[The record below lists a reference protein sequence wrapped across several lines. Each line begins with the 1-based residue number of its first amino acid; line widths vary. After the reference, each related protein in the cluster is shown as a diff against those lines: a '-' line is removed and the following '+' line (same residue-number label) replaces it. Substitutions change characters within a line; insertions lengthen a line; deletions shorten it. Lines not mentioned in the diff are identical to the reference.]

1 MKKILIFGATSVI
14 AEECARIW
22 SKRGDQI
29 FLVGRN
35 EERLNSIS
43 NDLNIRGALKTF
55 TFIADL
61 NQTTIHSTILEKAVM
76 SMDGIDIVLVAHG
89 TLSNQ
94 NECQNNVQQTIL
106 EIQTN
111 GLSAISL
118 LTVTANYFEKIKQG
132 TIAVISSVAG
142 DRGRAS
148 NYVYGSAKAMVSA
161 FASGLR
167 QRLFHSNVAVVT
179 IKPGFVDTP
188 MTAAFKKGFLWAD
201 PATVAIAIVNAID
214 KRKSEVYIPFFWKYI
229 MICIKLLPN
238 FLFLKIKL

>member
-1 MKKILIFGATSVI
+1 ML
-14 AEECARIW
+14 
-22 SKRGDQI
+22 
-29 FLVGRN
+29 
-35 EERLNSIS
+35 
-43 NDLNIRGALKTF
+43 
-55 TFIADL
+55 
-61 NQTTIHSTILEKAVM
+61 
-76 SMDGIDIVLVAHG
+76 MDGIDIVLVAHG

-94 NECQNNVQQTIL
+94 IECQNNIQLTML

-111 GLSAISL
+111 GISAISL

-148 NYVYGSAKAMVSA
+148 NYIYGSSKAMVSA

-188 MTAAFKKGFLWAD
+188 MTAAFKKGFLWAN
-201 PATVAIAIVNAID
+201 PTTVAIAVVNAID
-214 KRKSEVYIPFFWKYI
+214 RRKSEVYVPFFWKYI
-229 MICIKLLPN
+229 MTCIKLLPN
-238 FLFLKIKL
+238 FLFIRIKL

>member
-35 EERLNSIS
+35 EDRLNCIS
-43 NDLNIRGALKTF
+43 KDLKIRGALKTF

-61 NQTTIHSTILEKAVM
+61 NEIAIHSTILETAVI

-94 NECQNNVQQTIL
+94 IECQNNVQQTIL

-118 LTVTANYFEKIKQG
+118 LTVTANYFEKIRQG
-132 TIAVISSVAG
+132 TIAIISSVAG

-167 QRLFHSNVAVVT
+167 QRFFYSKVAVVT

-201 PATVAIAIVNAID
+201 PAVVAIAIVNAID
-214 KRKSEVYIPFFWKYI
+214 KRKSEVYIPFYWKYI
-229 MICIKLLPN
+229 MIFIKLLPN
-238 FLFLKIKL
+238 FLFLRIKF

>member
-61 NQTTIHSTILEKAVM
+61 NQTTIHSTILERAVM

-238 FLFLKIKL
+238 FLFLRIKL

>member
-238 FLFLKIKL
+238 FLFLRIKL

>member
-22 SKRGDQI
+22 SMRGDQI

-35 EERLNSIS
+35 GDRLKSIS
-43 NDLNIRGALKTF
+43 KDLSIRGALKTF
-55 TFIADL
+55 TFVADL
-61 NQTTIHSTILEKAVM
+61 NEISIHPTILETAIKAM
-76 SMDGIDIVLVAHG
+76 NGIDIVLVSHG

-94 NECQNNVQQTIL
+94 NECQNNIQQTIL
-106 EIQTN
+106 ELQTN

-118 LTVTANYFEKIKQG
+118 LSVTANYFEKIKNG
-132 TIAVISSVAG
+132 TVAIISSVAG

-148 NYVYGSAKAMVSA
+148 NYIYGSAKAMVST

-188 MTAAFKKGFLWAD
+188 MTASFKKGVLWAD
-201 PATVAIAIVNAID
+201 PATVAVKIVSAID
-214 KRKSEVYIPFFWKYI
+214 KRRSEVYIPFFWKYI
-229 MICIKLLPN
+229 MMCIKVLPN
-238 FLFLKIKL
+238 FLFLRIKL